1 MLLKRVFLAPADAT
15 TPSMPSA
22 PSESSPAPA
31 PSPAPAAP
39 APSPTPAAPAP
50 SPTPAAP
57 APSQAPT
64 PSPASTAP
72 TPSPEAP
79 SQSAPTT
86 DDLKEQ
92 VAALHSELQIWKL
105 RSSMSERHIVP
116 QDFDLVSRLILES
129 SSTSGKS
136 IDQCVSDLYSSKP
149 YLFKIPKEQTK
160 TVENKSQE
168 VDNKRLIEGAI
179 ARLGRAKISL

>member
-1 MLLKRVFLAPADAT
+1 MLLKRVFLAPADAA
-15 TPSMPSA
+15 TPSTPST
-22 PSESSPAPA
+22 PSESSQAPASSPAPA
-31 PSPAPAAP
+31 ATTPSQA
-39 APSPTPAAPAP
+39 
-50 SPTPAAP
+50 PAAP
-57 APSQAPT
+57 APSQAPAA
-64 PSPASTAP
+64 PA
-72 TPSPEAP
+72 PSPES
-79 SQSAPTT
+79 SQSESKPASSPTA

>member
-1 MLLKRVFLAPADAT
+1 MLLKRVFQAPADAT
-15 TPSMPSA
+15 TPST
-22 PSESSPAPA
+22 PSESNPA
-31 PSPAPAAP
+31 PSQQV
-39 APSPTPAAPAP
+39 APSPTPAA
-50 SPTPAAP
+50 S
-57 APSQAPT
+57 APSQAQA
-64 PSPASTAP
+64 PSPASAAP

-79 SQSAPTT
+79 SPAPSQSESKSAESPT
-86 DDLKEQ
+86 DNALRAQ

>member
-1 MLLKRVFLAPADAT
+1 MLLKRVFLVPADAT
-15 TPSMPSA
+15 TPSTPSTS
-22 PSESSPAPA
+22 SESNPA
-31 PSPAPAAP
+31 PSQQV
-39 APSPTPAAPAP
+39 APSPTPAAPAA
-50 SPTPAAP
+50 PAAP
-57 APSQAPT
+57 APSQAPA
-64 PSPASTAP
+64 PSPASTTP

-79 SQSAPTT
+79 SQSESKPASSPTA

>member
-15 TPSMPSA
+15 TTPSTS
-22 PSESSPAPA
+22 SESSQASTSPTPAATA
-31 PSPAPAAP
+31 PSQAP
-39 APSPTPAAPAP
+39 APSPTPA
-50 SPTPAAP
+50 
-57 APSQAPT
+57 PSQAS
-64 PSPASTAP
+64 SPASAAP

-79 SQSAPTT
+79 SQSESKPASSPTA

>member
-15 TPSMPSA
+15 TPST
-22 PSESSPAPA
+22 PSESSQTPVPSPVPAAPA
-31 PSPAPAAP
+31 SNQAP
-39 APSPTPAAPAP
+39 APSPTPAA
-50 SPTPAAP
+50 SEQ
-57 APSQAPT
+57 SQ
-64 PSPASTAP
+64 
-72 TPSPEAP
+72 EP
-79 SQSAPTT
+79 SQSESKPASSPTA

>member
-15 TPSMPSA
+15 TPST
-22 PSESSPAPA
+22 PSESNPAPSQQSA

-39 APSPTPAAPAP
+39 APSQAPAP
-50 SPTPAAP
+50 SPIPAAS
-57 APSQAPT
+57 A
-64 PSPASTAP
+64 
-72 TPSPEAP
+72 PSPEAP
-79 SQSAPTT
+79 SQSESKPASSPTA

>member
-15 TPSMPSA
+15 TPSAPSR
-22 PSESSPAPA
+22 PSESSQTPAPSPVPAAPASSQTPA

-39 APSPTPAAPAP
+39 E
-50 SPTPAAP
+50 
-57 APSQAPT
+57 Q
-64 PSPASTAP
+64 
-72 TPSPEAP
+72 SPEAP
-79 SQSAPTT
+79 SQSESKPASSPTA